1 MSLELIR
8 GLQFI
13 GKNCSVG
20 SPQRR
25 SYLVETILVKGI
37 HDFEYRR
44 IAKITLKECRAFL
57 RVTKINISGE
67 VPNWGKWNISN
78 WCGITFCLKNF
89 SNDLE
94 RDSNDLNLLQ
104 LGQDSALHRKRRPW
118 SQLEGYNFT
127 GKTAQ
132 LEALDWALLQ
142 LDLCWYM
149 EFIKLDANIL
159 QKLQLWYEE
168 LFRGLP

>member
-8 GLQFI
+8 GLQFT

-37 HDFEYRR
+37 HDFEYQR

-67 VPNWGKWNISN
+67 LPN
-78 WCGITFCLKNF
+78 
-89 SNDLE
+89 
-94 RDSNDLNLLQ
+94 
-104 LGQDSALHRKRRPW
+104 
-118 SQLEGYNFT
+118 
-127 GKTAQ
+127 
-132 LEALDWALLQ
+132 
-142 LDLCWYM
+142 
-149 EFIKLDANIL
+149 
-159 QKLQLWYEE
+159 
-168 LFRGLP
+168 